1 MIAACIH
8 ITYVICLIIYINKT
22 FLEKQATWVDNLDDE
37 GVVTSRVRIS
47 PEADIEWLLILG
59 TCLLYPLVYDTRQ
72 ACKQGA
78 DYLADVW
85 NYMDMIHLSLG
96 YLNLIFQKFV
106 GTWELPSKITMIIV
120 TVVCLL
126 KTFFFMRIV
135 KSFSYI
141 VTMIISV
148 VADLK
153 VFMLFFF
160 ILIIMFSMIFNVI
173 APNPADE
180 YRHVGLF
187 WGNVLTTLRLSLGD
201 FDFGVLEE

>member
-1 MIAACIH
+1 
-8 ITYVICLIIYINKT
+8 
-22 FLEKQATWVDNLDDE
+22 
-37 GVVTSRVRIS
+37 
-47 PEADIEWLLILG
+47 
-59 TCLLYPLVYDTRQ
+59 
-72 ACKQGA
+72 
-78 DYLADVW
+78 
-85 NYMDMIHLSLG
+85 
-96 YLNLIFQKFV
+96 
-106 GTWELPSKITMIIV
+106 MIII

-173 APNPADE
+173 SPNPADE

-201 FDFGVLEE
+201 FDFGVLEEQGEDELNEKQHILFWITWVIMVIFSSLIFLNFIIAEVSNSYAKVKENINAQIYKERSSLINEAEDILSEETK

>member
-1 MIAACIH
+1 M
-8 ITYVICLIIYINKT
+8 
-22 FLEKQATWVDNLDDE
+22 
-37 GVVTSRVRIS
+37 
-47 PEADIEWLLILG
+47 
-59 TCLLYPLVYDTRQ
+59 
-72 ACKQGA
+72 
-78 DYLADVW
+78 
-85 NYMDMIHLSLG
+85 
-96 YLNLIFQKFV
+96 

-148 VADLK
+148 VADLR

-160 ILIIMFSMIFNVI
+160 ILILMFSMIFNVI

-180 YRHVGLF
+180 YTHVGLF

-201 FDFGVLEE
+201 FDFGVLRLKNGRDCEDQHCELNAKQHILFWITWVIMVIFSSLIFLNFIIAEVSNSYAAVKENIQAQIYKERSSLINEAEDILS

>member
-1 MIAACIH
+1 
-8 ITYVICLIIYINKT
+8 
-22 FLEKQATWVDNLDDE
+22 
-37 GVVTSRVRIS
+37 
-47 PEADIEWLLILG
+47 
-59 TCLLYPLVYDTRQ
+59 
-72 ACKQGA
+72 
-78 DYLADVW
+78 
-85 NYMDMIHLSLG
+85 
-96 YLNLIFQKFV
+96 
-106 GTWELPSKITMIIV
+106 MIII

-141 VTMIISV
+141 VTMILSV
-148 VADLK
+148 VSDLK

-201 FDFGVLEE
+201 FDFGVLEEQGTDELNKKQHILFWITWVIMVIFSSLIFLNFIIAEVSNSYANVKENIDAMIYKERAQLINEAEDILTEKTK

>member
-1 MIAACIH
+1 
-8 ITYVICLIIYINKT
+8 
-22 FLEKQATWVDNLDDE
+22 
-37 GVVTSRVRIS
+37 
-47 PEADIEWLLILG
+47 
-59 TCLLYPLVYDTRQ
+59 
-72 ACKQGA
+72 
-78 DYLADVW
+78 
-85 NYMDMIHLSLG
+85 
-96 YLNLIFQKFV
+96 
-106 GTWELPSKITMIIV
+106 MIIV

-173 APNPADE
+173 SRNPADE
-180 YRHVGLF
+180 YIHVGYF

-201 FDFGVLEE
+201 FDFGVLRLKNADCDEENQLQDYNCHWELNAKQHILFWITWVIMVIFSSLIFLNFIIAEVSNSYANVKENI

>member
-1 MIAACIH
+1 
-8 ITYVICLIIYINKT
+8 
-22 FLEKQATWVDNLDDE
+22 
-37 GVVTSRVRIS
+37 
-47 PEADIEWLLILG
+47 
-59 TCLLYPLVYDTRQ
+59 
-72 ACKQGA
+72 
-78 DYLADVW
+78 
-85 NYMDMIHLSLG
+85 
-96 YLNLIFQKFV
+96 
-106 GTWELPSKITMIIV
+106 MIIV

-148 VADLK
+148 VVDLR

-201 FDFGVLEE
+201 FDFGVLRLINGRDCDDEDQCELNAKQHILFWITWVIMVIFSSLIFLNFIIAEVSNSYAAVKENIQAQIYKERSSLINEAEDILS